1 MGEIGRKIGVAM
13 DFSEGSKAALKWG
26 INGMLK
32 KDDTIIM
39 IHVKHRQ
46 ALESR
51 NLMWADTG
59 APLIPFAELHDT
71 GVMHGYG
78 VEIDPEVLGLL
89 ETIAS
94 QLQVTVLAKIYWGD
108 AREKVCEAV
117 ESLKLDSLIMG
128 SRGLSS
134 IQRVLMGSVT
144 SYVLE
149 HASCPVTVV
158 KSGKH

>member
-1 MGEIGRKIGVAM
+1 MAGRRIGVAM
-13 DFSEGSKAALKWG
+13 DFSEGSKAALKWAIDG
-26 INGMLK
+26 LLK
-32 KDDTIIM
+32 KEDTLIV

-51 NLMWADTG
+51 NLIWVDTG
-59 APLIPFAELHDT
+59 SPLIPFAELHNA

-89 ETIAS
+89 DTIAN
-94 QLQVTVLAKIYWGD
+94 QLQVTVLGKIYWGD

-117 ESLKLDSLIMG
+117 GAHELDALIMG

-149 HASCPVTVV
+149 HAACPVTVV
-158 KSGKH
+158 KAKNHH

>member
-1 MGEIGRKIGVAM
+1 M
-13 DFSEGSKAALKWG
+13 DFSQGSKAALKWAIDG
-26 INGMLK
+26 LLK
-32 KDDTIIM
+32 KDDTLFV
-39 IHVKHRQ
+39 IHVKPRQ

-51 NLMWADTG
+51 NLIWVDTG
-59 APLIPFAELHDT
+59 SPVIPFVELRNP

-78 VEIDPEVLGLL
+78 VEIDAEVLGLL
-89 ETIAS
+89 ETISS
-94 QLQVTVLAKIYWGD
+94 QLQVTVLGKLYWGD

-117 ESLKLDSLIMG
+117 GGYELDSLIMG

-149 HASCPVTVV
+149 HAPCPVTVV
-158 KSGKH
+158 KGSTTHH

>member
-1 MGEIGRKIGVAM
+1 MAEIGRKIGVAM
-13 DFSEGSKAALKWG
+13 DFSEGSKAALKWAIKG
-26 INGMLK
+26 LLK
-32 KDDTIIM
+32 KDDTII
-39 IHVKHRQ
+39 ILHVKQRQ

-51 NLMWADTG
+51 NLIWVDSG
-59 APLIPFAELHDT
+59 SPLIPFAELHDS

-78 VEIDPEVLGLL
+78 VDFDPEVLGLL
-89 ETIAS
+89 ETIAN
-94 QLQVTVLAKIYWGD
+94 QLQVTVLAKVYWGD

-117 ESLKLDSLIMG
+117 GSLELDSLIMG

-158 KSGKH
+158 KA